1 MSDPRTPLNEEPDD
15 LGEIEDIEEVEGDA
29 DEGDPEDTSDVEVEG
44 SDDGAEDEEGQGQR
58 VARQPSRRERQA
70 AHWRT
75 RAETTER
82 ELSSLRRELDEIRTR
97 TTAPP
102 PVDPYAQQRAQ
113 EAENARVA
121 NMTYEE
127 QRDYFRQKDRQ
138 EVASALQGIEFRMAD
153 RADKQAWESSTR
165 DSPARL
171 RLSAEVERT
180 LQAERA
186 RGRNADR
193 EVIYKYLR
201 GEELDRAEREG
212 RGSIGRQRQA
222 AQGRVR
228 RQTTRPASGR
238 GDTGR
243 TGAGNRVDADERLLR
258 GITAADI

>member
-1 MSDPRTPLNEEPDD
+1 MSDPRLPLEEDTGD
-15 LGEIEDIEEVEGDA
+15 LGEIEENEDIGGDA
-29 DEGDPEDTSDVEVEG
+29 DEGDPEDTADAEAEAP
-44 SDDGAEDEEGQGQR
+44 DKDAEDEDQSQR

-75 RAETTER
+75 RAENTER
-82 ELSSLRRELDEIRTR
+82 ELSTLRRELDEIRNR
-97 TTAPP
+97 PAQQ

-113 EAENARVA
+113 EAETQRLA

-127 QRDYFRQKDRQ
+127 RVDYLRAKDRQ
-138 EVASALQGIEFRMAD
+138 DVASALQGIEFRMAD
-153 RADKQAWESSTR
+153 RADKTAWDASTR
-165 DSPARL
+165 DSAARARL
-171 RLSAEVERT
+171 SNEVERT

-212 RGSIGRQRQA
+212 RGNVNRQRQA
-222 AQGRVR
+222 ANGRVR
-228 RQTTRPASGR
+228 RQTVRPVSGR

-243 TGAGNRVDADERLLR
+243 SGGGNRMDADERLLR
-258 GITAADI
+258 GITVADI